1 MLSRAVLAYVLALP
15 IFVSLTASA
24 SGGYTLA
31 LTMAAAAPGFVQ
43 VFFDTGKGFSEAQSA
58 TTPVYASPE
67 PLEYRLALPY
77 GQYRHIRV
85 DPGTGPGRYD
95 IRGAI
100 ILAPNGSTRVVI
112 PAADLTPL
120 HQLATLERTPAKLVV
135 EAPHDGTDPQL
146 LYAPVTPLELAP
158 EQRIPRGTIRRLA
171 LAWLVALVAVVIGER
186 LLLRIAPGADRGL
199 RRLWV
204 AATSHPCHAILVV
217 SLIATG
223 VATYPVLFLGRS
235 LVSPNNGGL
244 RLLND
249 WLPGVPASADLVIE
263 DTRASDVSAALYA
276 FVPYTKVQRDALA
289 TREWPLWNRY
299 NATGRPLWGQGQTF
313 FLDPLHW
320 LTLITPD
327 PALGWDLKFVAHRFV
342 FAAGIGLAAFVVTGA
357 WVPGA
362 IAAVAAPFVGVYAY
376 RVNHPAVFSLTYAAW
391 ALLGWF
397 LLARARDGVGR
408 TRAAIL
414 LGAAAVLILVASPP
428 KEAVAALLATC
439 GAGTLTV
446 LLSSSW
452 RDSLSKLRAAVAAG
466 VTVVLVTAPHWLMFL
481 DTLRLSRTAY
491 DKPYAE
497 IAGLPHAVAFF
508 LGPLTGSP
516 VFPGLHALGLV
527 MVLAVLTAP
536 RWVLATREVLACALV
551 TGALVAVAFGVV
563 PDRWLFRI
571 PFIANIGHLHDVFI
585 TAAVPLVLILT
596 AAGAVVLLSAGVRRT
611 ALVTVLTLIGAWWL
625 VRRVAELAPRNGFE
639 PWAALFV
646 LILAAMLPGCL
657 SRLRQQRVLPAVA
670 VATTVLVLVLPGGL
684 HGRSGIAPLDALLVQ
699 PRLRVSLD
707 ANSPAVDSIH
717 YTTTDATRTVGL
729 EWVLVSGSQALY
741 ELEGLGGPD
750 ALVIAK
756 YEELVD
762 AAGIW
767 RSNWLTRVGTGDVA
781 RLSPL
786 LDLLNVEFFLGVPAT
801 LPAGFTEVE
810 VSGSDRLRIA
820 RRETAWP
827 RAFFVAGTTRYVD
840 ASDLLR
846 KVAEHQRP
854 FAAVQLS
861 DDVATHAT
869 RELTSPSG
877 DAIPAHGYKLS
888 INSTTFKVRAPGAG
902 VVVLAETYLPDDFRA
917 TLNGRAVEYFR
928 VNHVFKGVVVPSAG
942 DWEVGFVYRPRRW
955 ILGWTLAW
963 LGLVAAAGFLFVS
976 QMRRPVAPASKT
988 RSEGGSSTA

>member
-1 MLSRAVLAYVLALP
+1 M
-15 IFVSLTASA
+15 
-24 SGGYTLA
+24 
-31 LTMAAAAPGFVQ
+31 
-43 VFFDTGKGFSEAQSA
+43 
-58 TTPVYASPE
+58 
-67 PLEYRLALPY
+67 
-77 GQYRHIRV
+77 
-85 DPGTGPGRYD
+85 
-95 IRGAI
+95 
-100 ILAPNGSTRVVI
+100 
-112 PAADLTPL
+112 
-120 HQLATLERTPAKLVV
+120 
-135 EAPHDGTDPQL
+135 
-146 LYAPVTPLELAP
+146 YAPVTPLEIAP
-158 EQRIPRGTIRRLA
+158 GQRIPRGTIRRLA

-186 LLLRIAPGADRGL
+186 LLLRLAPAANRGL
-199 RRLWV
+199 RRLCV

-249 WLPGVPASADLVIE
+249 WLPGVPASADFVIE

-342 FAAGIGLAAFVVTGA
+342 FAAGIGLAAFVVTNA

-408 TRAAIL
+408 TRAATL
-414 LGAAAVLILVASPP
+414 LGAATLLILVASPP

-439 GAGTLTV
+439 GAGILTV
-446 LLSSSW
+446 LLSGGW
-452 RDSLSKLRAAVAAG
+452 RDSLWKLRAALAAG
-466 VTVVLVTAPHWLMFL
+466 VTVVLVSAPHWLMFL

-551 TGALVAVAFGVV
+551 TSALVAVAFGLV

-611 ALVTVLTLIGAWWL
+611 AFVTCTYPH
-625 VRRVAELAPRNGFE
+625 RRVVAREASRRVGPAKRFRAMGRPFCRNPRCYAARVPEPTQAAGGFAGSGGGNHGAGPGPAGWAARAVGHRAARRVTRPAQAPCAPRRK
-639 PWAALFV
+639 
-646 LILAAMLPGCL
+646 LAGGRLHPSHDHRPYSNSWPG
-657 SRLRQQRVLPAVA
+657 
-670 VATTVLVLVLPGGL
+670 
-684 HGRSGIAPLDALLVQ
+684 
-699 PRLRVSLD
+699 
-707 ANSPAVDSIH
+707 
-717 YTTTDATRTVGL
+717 VG
-729 EWVLVSGSQALY
+729 AC
-741 ELEGLGGPD
+741 
-750 ALVIAK
+750 I
-756 YEELVD
+756 
-762 AAGIW
+762 
-767 RSNWLTRVGTGDVA
+767 R
-781 RLSPL
+781 
-786 LDLLNVEFFLGVPAT
+786 
-801 LPAGFTEVE
+801 
-810 VSGSDRLRIA
+810 
-820 RRETAWP
+820 
-827 RAFFVAGTTRYVD
+827 
-840 ASDLLR
+840 
-846 KVAEHQRP
+846 
-854 FAAVQLS
+854 
-861 DDVATHAT
+861 
-869 RELTSPSG
+869 
-877 DAIPAHGYKLS
+877 
-888 INSTTFKVRAPGAG
+888 
-902 VVVLAETYLPDDFRA
+902 
-917 TLNGRAVEYFR
+917 
-928 VNHVFKGVVVPSAG
+928 
-942 DWEVGFVYRPRRW
+942 
-955 ILGWTLAW
+955 
-963 LGLVAAAGFLFVS
+963 
-976 QMRRPVAPASKT
+976 
-988 RSEGGSSTA
+988 